1 MSYKSEQLVEIC
13 EKAIK
18 ENIVIFSI
26 KNLAAH
32 IGVSRQTLYDHLN
45 AIGKMDTIK
54 ELLMLNR
61 YKVNSKAK
69 SNLLE
74 MDNASAQIAMVK
86 LTGDKKEVDRLNGV
100 VSNSDEKG
108 KDQEIKITFI
118 SGESLENEKK

>member
-1 MSYKSEQLVEIC
+1 MKHTSEQILDLC
-13 EKAIK
+13 EKAIE

-32 IGVSRQTLYDHLN
+32 IGVSRDTIYLHLN
-45 AIGKMDTIK
+45 NLGKLDTIK

-100 VSNSDEKG
+100 VSNSDDKG

-118 SGESLENEKK
+118 SGDSLENEKK